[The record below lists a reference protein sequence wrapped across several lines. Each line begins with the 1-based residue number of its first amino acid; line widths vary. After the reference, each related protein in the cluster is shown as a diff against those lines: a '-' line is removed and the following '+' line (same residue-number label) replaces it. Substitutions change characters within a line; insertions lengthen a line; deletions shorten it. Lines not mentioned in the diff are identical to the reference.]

1 MVNIN
6 KRGAL
11 EIIISVLPGI
21 VFAWWS
27 GREYYLIASFF
38 AVCALIPYNKS
49 YFNRYLP
56 FIHLL
61 VIFVVGELMARTLQS
76 AEYWLYAL
84 IMGAVGLV
92 CGYFEFNN
100 PKFRKAVSWIMIG
113 IIYSSFKFPHIP
125 ASQYTP
131 ATLVSILLL
140 AAASLALALL
150 VTKPI
155 LATTRLKFS
164 FSSRHILFYLR
175 IVVPVLLAFVV
186 WRIFD
191 IQEAEWL
198 LWSSISVA
206 NIELDAAKTKA
217 KHRLLGGAAGII
229 AGFAVALIL
238 PANQLLNY
246 VLFTCMMLTFRVFD
260 KYYIAFTSRC
270 FFIVL
275 YANNHFM
282 IGCTRITNVLIGAV
296 IGYLCSLAL
305 VKLQQRI
312 GGQEMI
318 EIDE

>member
-11 EIIISVLPGI
+11 EIILAVLPGI
-21 VFAWWS
+21 VFAWLT
-27 GREYYLIASFF
+27 GQEYYLIASFF
-38 AVCALIPYNKS
+38 AVCALLPYNKS
-49 YFNRYLP
+49 YFNRYYS
-56 FIHLL
+56 FIHLVL
-61 VIFVVGELMARTLQS
+61 IFGVGVLMANALQH
-76 AEYWLYAL
+76 AEYWLYAV
-84 IMGAVGLV
+84 IMAVVGLL
-92 CGYFEFNN
+92 CGYFEINN
-100 PKFRKAVSWIMIG
+100 PVLRKAASWIMIG

-131 ATLVSILLL
+131 ATLTSILLL

-150 VTKPI
+150 VNKPT
-155 LATTRLKFS
+155 LAPTSIKLTFT
-164 FSSRHILFYLR
+164 SRDWLFYLR
-175 IVVPVLLAFVV
+175 IVVPVLIAFVV
-186 WRIFD
+186 WRLFD

-206 NIELDAAKTKA
+206 NIELEAAKTKA

-229 AGFAVALIL
+229 VGFAVALIL
-238 PANQLLNY
+238 PVSQLLNY
-246 VLFTCMMLTFRVFD
+246 LLFTCMMLTFRVFD

-296 IGYLCSLAL
+296 IGYLCSLL
-305 VKLQQRI
+305 LIKLQQRC
-312 GGQEMI
+312 GGQAMI